1 MVGAR
6 VPITRTGKQEASM
19 KVIYDIFLD
28 GVYQGYAWAIGPTQ
42 AIRDFTGEREIDW
55 RYSANRSH

>member
-1 MVGAR
+1 
-6 VPITRTGKQEASM
+6 M